1 MEEEKRTRAPAFP
14 PIAWRH
20 GRSGSG
26 QLRKYVVPL
35 YVLTV
40 TLLAGCVR
48 VQEVEDGR
56 EHRLARDLLVE
67 PGDREARAT
76 PLAALQPP
84 LRAAVDRHAARRR

>member
-1 MEEEKRTRAPAFP
+1 MAATIK
-14 PIAWRH
+14 
-20 GRSGSG
+20 
-26 QLRKYVVPL
+26 QLLPL

-67 PGDREARAT
+67 RGNREARAA

-84 LRAAVDRHAARRR
+84 LRAAVDRHAARRLGLG

>member
-1 MEEEKRTRAPAFP
+1 MAATIK
-14 PIAWRH
+14 
-20 GRSGSG
+20 
-26 QLRKYVVPL
+26 QLLPL

-67 PGDREARAT
+67 RGDREARAT

-84 LRAAVDRHAARRR
+84 LRAAVDRHAARRLGLG